1 MKKDK
6 DIINIIADE
15 AYDVS
20 QDVFSDIGIDNESEQ
35 ISGGEN
41 VIKELSPQ
49 KYIGNTKNKI
59 LNYMETL
66 PKNLSKKYICIS
78 ASVCV
83 IILAAAAAMG
93 FLLPKSENTISNRL
107 ASLHESDSDY
117 LSAKEANDAENLDK
131 KNLNTR
137 LENKQQELEEFRQSQ
152 DNLEKITEN
161 IGLLENERDSLK
173 NDIKT
178 KQNTLAGI
186 EADINSFTKKIMT
199 WTSGDYT
206 VGENIAAGSY
216 TITGTGS
223 IAIAN
228 SGKSLANKILSSAGE
243 SFTLN
248 NGDIIHIDG
257 NAKIVPE

>member
-15 AYDVS
+15 TYDVS
-20 QDVFSDIGIDNESEQ
+20 QDIFSDIDINNESEQ
-35 ISGGEN
+35 ISDSEN
-41 VIKELSPQ
+41 VTKELSLQ
-49 KYIGNTKNKI
+49 KYISNAKNRI
-59 LNYMETL
+59 LDYIDTL
-66 PKNLSKKYICIS
+66 PKDLSKKYICITAS
-78 ASVCV
+78 ACI
-83 IILAAAAAMG
+83 IILAVAAAMG
-93 FLLPKSENTISNRL
+93 FLLPKSENTVSHRL

-117 LSAKEANDAENLDK
+117 LSVKEANDAENLNK

-137 LENKQQELEEFRQSQ
+137 LENKQKELEEFRQSQ

-161 IGLLENERDSLK
+161 IGALENERDALK
-173 NDIKT
+173 NDVKT

-199 WTSGDYT
+199 WTSGNYT
-206 VGENIAAGSY
+206 VGKNIAAGKY

-228 SGKSLANKILSSAGE
+228 SGKSLANKVLKSTGE